1 MPFFPLLVIALVF
14 LFAVIAWRLYKMAK
28 ALIKNLLIAVLVI
41 LIVGVALLYFVTSQ
55 EVASSTEVLNR
66 GGDQGTA
73 LVVYHPGLTGF
84 HERVTSA
91 FADGLVSN
99 GWRVEMTTASPYA
112 PTDLSSY
119 DLLVLGGPTYF
130 WTPCRPIKIY
140 LSRLGDLGGKRT
152 TIIIT
157 ALGMGERS
165 ISTME
170 RLVRAANGDLVKSLL
185 LYSLAPN
192 EDIYGTND
200 TEQIASQ
207 VAREMMPPRR

>member
-1 MPFFPLLVIALVF
+1 MPPFPLLVIFLIF
-14 LFAVIAWRLYKMAK
+14 LFVVVAWRLYKKAK
-28 ALIKNLLIAVLVI
+28 ALIKIVLVAVVVI
-41 LIVGVALLYFVTSQ
+41 LAAGMVLLYLVTSQ
-55 EVASSTEVLNR
+55 DVASGIEVLNR

-130 WTPCRPIKIY
+130 WTPNRPIKSY
-140 LSRLGDLGGKRT
+140 LSRLGNLGGKRT
-152 TIIIT
+152 AIIIT

-170 RLVRAANGDLVKSLL
+170 RLVQAANGDLVKSLL

-192 EDIYGTND
+192 EDIYGIND
-200 TEQIASQ
+200 PEEIASQ
-207 VAREMMPPRR
+207 VAKGIMPPRR

>member
-1 MPFFPLLVIALVF
+1 MPLLPLLVIALIF
-14 LFAVIAWRLYKMAK
+14 LSVVVAWWLYKKAK
-28 ALIKNLLIAVLVI
+28 ALIKMVLVAVVVI
-41 LIVGVALLYFVTSQ
+41 LAAGMALLYFVTSQ
-55 EVASSTEVLNR
+55 DVASGVEVLNR

-130 WTPCRPIKIY
+130 WTPNRPIRSY
-140 LSRLGDLGGKRT
+140 LSRLGDLRGKRT
-152 TIIIT
+152 AIIIT
-157 ALGMGERS
+157 SLGMGERS
-165 ISTME
+165 ISKME
-170 RLVRAANGDLVKSLL
+170 RLVRAANGDLLKSLL

-192 EDIYGTND
+192 EDIYGMND
-200 TEQIASQ
+200 PEEIASQ
-207 VAREMMPPRR
+207 VAKGIMPPGP

>member
-1 MPFFPLLVIALVF
+1 MPLFPLLVIVLVF
-14 LFAVIAWRLYKMAK
+14 LFVVVAWRLYRMAK
-28 ALIKNLLIAVLVI
+28 ALIKTVLVAALVI
-41 LIVGVALLYFVTSQ
+41 LIVGVALLYLVTSQ
-55 EVASSTEVLNR
+55 EVVSSIEVLNR

-130 WTPCRPIKIY
+130 WTPNRPIKSY

-152 TIIIT
+152 AIIIT
-157 ALGMGERS
+157 SLGMGDRS

-170 RLVRAANGDLVKSLL
+170 RLVRAANGDLLKSLL

-192 EDIYGTND
+192 EDIYGMND
-200 TEQIASQ
+200 PEEIASQ
-207 VAREMMPPRR
+207 VAKGIMPPGR

>member
-1 MPFFPLLVIALVF
+1 MPLFPLLVIVLVF
-14 LFAVIAWRLYKMAK
+14 LFVVVAWRLYRMAK
-28 ALIKNLLIAVLVI
+28 ALIKTVLVAALVI
-41 LIVGVALLYFVTSQ
+41 LIVGVALLYLVTSQ
-55 EVASSTEVLNR
+55 EVVSSIEVLNR

-130 WTPCRPIKIY
+130 WTPNRPIKSY
-140 LSRLGDLGGKRT
+140 LSRLGNLGGKRT
-152 TIIIT
+152 AIIIT

-170 RLVRAANGDLVKSLL
+170 RLVQAANGDLVKSLL

-192 EDIYGTND
+192 EDIYGIND
-200 TEQIASQ
+200 PEEIASQ
-207 VAREMMPPRR
+207 VAKGITPPRR

>member
-1 MPFFPLLVIALVF
+1 MPLLPLLVIALIF
-14 LFAVIAWRLYKMAK
+14 LSVVVAWWLYKKAK
-28 ALIKNLLIAVLVI
+28 ALVKMVLVAVVVI
-41 LIVGVALLYFVTSQ
+41 LAAGMALLYFVTSQ
-55 EVASSTEVLNR
+55 DVASGVEVLNR

-130 WTPCRPIKIY
+130 WTPNRPIRSY
-140 LSRLGDLGGKRT
+140 LSRLGDLRGKRT
-152 TIIIT
+152 AIIIT
-157 ALGMGERS
+157 SLGMGERS
-165 ISTME
+165 ISKME
-170 RLVRAANGDLVKSLL
+170 RLVRAANGDLLKSLL

-200 TEQIASQ
+200 PEEIASQ
-207 VAREMMPPRR
+207 VAKGIMPPGR

>member
-1 MPFFPLLVIALVF
+1 
-14 LFAVIAWRLYKMAK
+14 MAK
-28 ALIKNLLIAVLVI
+28 ALIKTVLVAVLVI
-41 LIVGVALLYFVTSQ
+41 LVVGVALLYLVTSQ
-55 EVASSTEVLNR
+55 EVVSSIEVLNR

-112 PTDLSSY
+112 PTDLSNY

-130 WTPCRPIKIY
+130 WTPNRPIKSY

-152 TIIIT
+152 AIIIT

-170 RLVRAANGDLVKSLL
+170 RLVQAANGDIVKSLL

-192 EDIYGTND
+192 EDIYGIND
-200 TEQIASQ
+200 PEEIASQ
-207 VAREMMPPRR
+207 VAKGIMPPRR

>member
-1 MPFFPLLVIALVF
+1 MPLLPLLVIALIF
-14 LFAVIAWRLYKMAK
+14 LSVVVAWWLYKKAK
-28 ALIKNLLIAVLVI
+28 ALIKMVLVAVVVI
-41 LIVGVALLYFVTSQ
+41 LAAGVALLYLVTSQ
-55 EVASSTEVLNR
+55 EVVSGIEVLNR

-130 WTPCRPIKIY
+130 WTPNRPIRSY
-140 LSRLGDLGGKRT
+140 LSRLGDLRGKRT
-152 TIIIT
+152 AIIIT
-157 ALGMGERS
+157 SLGMGERS
-165 ISTME
+165 ISKME
-170 RLVRAANGDLVKSLL
+170 RLVRAANGDLLKSLL

-192 EDIYGTND
+192 EDIYGMND
-200 TEQIASQ
+200 PEEIASQ
-207 VAREMMPPRR
+207 VAKGIMPPGP

>member
-1 MPFFPLLVIALVF
+1 MPLFPLLVIVLVF
-14 LFAVIAWRLYKMAK
+14 LFVIAAWRLYRMAR
-28 ALIKNLLIAVLVI
+28 ALIKKVLVAVVVI
-41 LIVGVALLYFVTSQ
+41 LAAGMALSHFVTSQ
-55 EVASSTEVLNR
+55 EVVSGIEVLNR
-66 GGDQGTA
+66 EGDLGTA

-130 WTPCRPIKIY
+130 WTPNRPIRSY

-152 TIIIT
+152 AIIIT
-157 ALGMGERS
+157 SLGMGERS

-170 RLVRAANGDLVKSLL
+170 RLVRASNGDLVKSLL

-192 EDIYGTND
+192 EDIYGIND
-200 TEQIASQ
+200 PEEIAGQ
-207 VAREMMPPRR
+207 VGEGIMPPRQ

>member
-1 MPFFPLLVIALVF
+1 
-14 LFAVIAWRLYKMAK
+14 MAK
-28 ALIKNLLIAVLVI
+28 ALIKTVLVAVLVI
-41 LIVGVALLYFVTSQ
+41 LVVGVALLYLVTSQ
-55 EVASSTEVLNR
+55 EVVSSIEVLNR

-112 PTDLSSY
+112 PTDLSNY

-130 WTPCRPIKIY
+130 WTPNRPIKSY
-140 LSRLGDLGGKRT
+140 LSRLGDLGAKRT
-152 TIIIT
+152 AIIIT

-170 RLVRAANGDLVKSLL
+170 RLVQAANGDIVKSLL

-192 EDIYGTND
+192 EDIYGIND
-200 TEQIASQ
+200 PEEIASQ
-207 VAREMMPPRR
+207 VAKGIMPPGR

>member
-1 MPFFPLLVIALVF
+1 MPPFPLLVIFLIF
-14 LFAVIAWRLYKMAK
+14 LFVVVAWRLYKKAK
-28 ALIKNLLIAVLVI
+28 ALIKIVLVAVVVI
-41 LIVGVALLYFVTSQ
+41 LAAGMVLLYLVTSQ
-55 EVASSTEVLNR
+55 DVASGIEVLNR

-130 WTPCRPIKIY
+130 WTPNRPIKSY

-152 TIIIT
+152 AIIIT
-157 ALGMGERS
+157 SLGMGDRS

-170 RLVRAANGDLVKSLL
+170 RLVRAANGDLLKSLL

-192 EDIYGTND
+192 EDIYGMND
-200 TEQIASQ
+200 PEEIASQ
-207 VAREMMPPRR
+207 VAKGIMPPGR